1 MSDHRAFPQP
11 GRSQREQLERGA
23 AVRGENVFGVP
34 TPESSNSSTVQL
46 EDLQASSGVRLESP
60 DEFSRDSTPE
70 GHIETLPQQPRVGS
84 KSASSLS
91 RRAQQIMGFGGSGG
105 ALPVPGARS
114 ARQTG
119 FQTPGE
125 AFSADP
131 TPQHTATTAGHS
143 AHSQVVVV
151 SSDTEESPEVSA
163 RLFESSAGGSHR
175 SDSPHSQSGPAWLRG
190 MLGATGH
197 PDSRRFPLRGNSPG
211 QREARHI
218 IGAFAVVDSERQGT
232 MVVLEHRPTVE
243 APWSG
248 ILRISGLS
256 VVHAEVFDDLL
267 SVQNA
272 VESFQFR
279 AQSAFTSADVSLPI
293 LDFTGGTLLEPAVQL
308 LQSEVAVKLVREA
321 INLYRSGWEDA
332 RAESRTVLN
341 MQVLTG
347 DMDETSPEDVEA
359 ATALVLWAV
368 LTRAF
373 SITPRTPFPYPGGQR

>member
-1 MSDHRAFPQP
+1 
-11 GRSQREQLERGA
+11 
-23 AVRGENVFGVP
+23 
-34 TPESSNSSTVQL
+34 
-46 EDLQASSGVRLESP
+46 
-60 DEFSRDSTPE
+60 
-70 GHIETLPQQPRVGS
+70 
-84 KSASSLS
+84 
-91 RRAQQIMGFGGSGG
+91 
-105 ALPVPGARS
+105 
-114 ARQTG
+114 
-119 FQTPGE
+119 
-125 AFSADP
+125 
-131 TPQHTATTAGHS
+131 
-143 AHSQVVVV
+143 
-151 SSDTEESPEVSA
+151 
-163 RLFESSAGGSHR
+163 
-175 SDSPHSQSGPAWLRG
+175 
-190 MLGATGH
+190 
-197 PDSRRFPLRGNSPG
+197 
-211 QREARHI
+211 
-218 IGAFAVVDSERQGT
+218 

-272 VESFQFR
+272 GDSFQFR

-293 LDFTGGTLLEPAVQL
+293 LDFTGGTLHEPAVQL

-332 RAESRTVLN
+332 RAESRTVLD

-373 SITPRTPFPYPGGQR
+373 SITPRLEALQCWVFTALFDMFQVILLTAVESGVPAALESLRIPHSYSPALAETPAPTGTPAPAGTPAADRTQTESGEDLMEQLMEVAETGVHLMGA